1 LKIGLLTTY
10 LALGEN
16 NDSGI
21 GQHYRILADAL
32 TERGHDVHV
41 FFLCRKD
48 MVVETKRELARL
60 APRWKCTVVTAQLPR
75 WWVSLCG
82 NSWPA
87 FQLLSQLRL
96 AKAGCTALLAV
107 HQAES
112 FAIVETH
119 SYNLPAFFLLA
130 ARRRPP
136 VLTRVSTS
144 LGQIAAISLIQSRVL
159 RFGALLERRV
169 IRKSDALVTH
179 TNQHRDTICAEEGYL
194 PSRFSIVT
202 HGLPDPGKPA
212 PFAAENTDGQIEF
225 LFVGRFEARK
235 GIDVLLSAIPSVIAA
250 YPQVHFTLAGDRGDG
265 VAWEAFERNYP
276 ALAGSRVLSLGRV
289 SAEML
294 TSLYRRC
301 AVLVAPSRYES
312 FGLIYAEAMSHGK
325 PAIGCRSGGTPE
337 VVTDGVTGLLA
348 EPGNVASLETCLH
361 RLAADADLRCSM
373 GEAARADFLQRF
385 SAQQLAEATVTLYQQ
400 VAKR

>member
-1 LKIGLLTTY
+1 LNIGLLTTY

-41 FFLCRKD
+41 FFLCRAET
-48 MVVETKRELARL
+48 VVETQRELTRL
-60 APRWKCTVVTAQLPR
+60 APHWKCTVVTATLPR
-75 WWVSLCG
+75 WWVCLCG

-96 AKAGCTALLAV
+96 AKAGCTALLAA
-107 HQAES
+107 HRAKPFE
-112 FAIVETH
+112 IIETH
-119 SYNLPAFFLLA
+119 SYNLPAFFLLG
-130 ARRRPP
+130 ARRHPP

-144 LGQIAAISLIQSRVL
+144 LGQIAAISLIHSRVL

-169 IRKSDALVTH
+169 IRRSDALVTH
-179 TNQHRDTICAEEGYL
+179 TIQHRDAICAEEGYP

-202 HGLPDPGKPA
+202 HGLPDPGEPA
-212 PFAAENTDGQIEF
+212 PFAAENAAAQIEF

-235 GIDVLLSAIPSVIAA
+235 GIDVLLSAIPPIFAA
-250 YPQVHFTLAGDRGDG
+250 FPQVHFTLAGGRDDG
-265 VAWEAFERNYP
+265 VAWAAFERNYP
-276 ALAGSRVLSLGRV
+276 ALAGSRVVSLGRV
-289 SAEML
+289 PAETL

-325 PAIGCRSGGTPE
+325 PVIGCRSGGTPE
-337 VVTDGVTGLLA
+337 VITDGVTGLLA
-348 EPGNVASLETCLH
+348 EPGDVPSLEACLR
-361 RLAADADLRCSM
+361 RLAGDADLRRRM
-373 GEAARADFLQRF
+373 GEAAREDFLRRF
-385 SAQQLAEATVTLYQQ
+385 SAQQLAEATVALYQQ